1 MFSEVMAMKVFPVS
15 ALCVGAILMGAQAET
30 AGDKSA
36 NAAEPKTAE
45 QVFHGETLDRSV
57 QVYPKASLQTWNRK
71 KAAGGEGDL
80 LGEFAYTRMQ
90 TDEKDALREIGWT
103 TLPPGASIG
112 LHQHKDNEDAYIIIA
127 GTGVFTD
134 SNGKE
139 TVVGAGD
146 VTIARPGQ
154 SHALRNN
161 GNEPLVF
168 LDVIAQTTLPP
179 ATNESDTA
187 EKK

>member
-1 MFSEVMAMKVFPVS
+1 M
-15 ALCVGAILMGAQAET
+15 
-30 AGDKSA
+30 
-36 NAAEPKTAE
+36 
-45 QVFHGETLDRSV
+45 
-57 QVYPKASLQTWNRK
+57 
-71 KAAGGEGDL
+71 

-90 TDEKDALREIGWT
+90 TDENDALREIGWT

-127 GTGVFTD
+127 GTGIFTD
-134 SNGKE
+134 GNGKE
-139 TVVGAGD
+139 TAVGAGD

-168 LDVIAQTTLPP
+168 LDVIAQTKLPP
-179 ATNESDTA
+179 ATNEANTT

>member
-1 MFSEVMAMKVFPVS
+1 MKVFLVS
-15 ALCVGAILMGAQAET
+15 ALCAGAMFVGAQAET
-30 AGDKSA
+30 ATDKGG
-36 NAAEPKTAE
+36 NASEPKTAE
-45 QVFHGETLDRSV
+45 QLFHGETLDRSV
-57 QVYPKASLQTWNRK
+57 QVYPKATLHTWNRK

-90 TDEKDALREIGWT
+90 TDENDALREIGWT

-127 GTGVFTD
+127 GTGIFTD
-134 SNGKE
+134 GNGKE
-139 TVVGAGD
+139 TAVGAGD

-168 LDVIAQTTLPP
+168 LDVIAQTKLPP
-179 ATNESDTA
+179 ATNEANAT